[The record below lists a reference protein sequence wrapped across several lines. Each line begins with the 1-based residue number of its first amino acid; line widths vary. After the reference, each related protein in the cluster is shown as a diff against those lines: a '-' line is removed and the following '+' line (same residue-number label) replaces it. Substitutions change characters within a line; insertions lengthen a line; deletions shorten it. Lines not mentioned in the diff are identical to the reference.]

1 MDRKVRKVGIEMSIL
16 MGITLSIFLS
26 LTSVILSGHF
36 NVAGLLLNILV
47 ASVVSISI
55 GLVVPMGKLN
65 MTMDKSLGF
74 KPGSLP
80 ARLVEALVSDLIY
93 TPVVTIIM
101 IIFNYIRVTAHLPE
115 GVVIPF
121 APMLAKGFTV
131 SFLVGYVL
139 IFIFQPIYMKIVF
152 KRNGIDPKVMQQ

>member
-1 MDRKVRKVGIEMSIL
+1 MEQLMKKVGIEMSIL

-26 LTSVILSGHF
+26 IANVIAAGRF
-36 NVAGLLLNILV
+36 NIINLILNILI

-65 MTMDKSLGF
+65 LTLDKSLGF

-80 ARLVEALVSDLIY
+80 ARLVEAFVSDLIY
-93 TPVVTIIM
+93 TPVVSIIM
-101 IIFNYIRVTAHLPE
+101 IIFNYIRVTTHLPKE
-115 GVVIPF
+115 VRATIPF
-121 APMLAKGFTV
+121 APMLAKGLIV

-139 IFIFQPIYMKIVF
+139 IFFIQPVFMKIVF
-152 KRNGIDPKVMQQ
+152 KRNGINGPLE